1 MNRLDRALRW
11 SAGLNLLS
19 AMAMVYFSQE
29 FGWTIWG
36 PVVAGLAVAAWS
48 GHREWTRGRRLAL
61 TAVLVALFG
70 VLFLL
75 AFESGNWLG
84 YAVIF
89 ALAAAVARALQTTN
103 ARQYFQVAVLAFL
116 VMIAGSV
123 LNPDITFAIFFLPYA
138 ITLTWTLLL
147 THVRQQVEDA
157 GDDGGGVGWKASAM
171 VRTALFTGTSALAF
185 VLLISSMALF
195 FLFPRL
201 GLGFFSAQTR
211 RATPVSGFSESIQLG
226 HFGTIQDSQKV
237 VLRVEFPEGREVP
250 EGSIRL
256 TGITFETY
264 TGRGWEIKHSRSWI
278 LYPNLDGF
286 FATWWDKVWSD
297 PAEGIET
304 LEYDI
309 YQEPMSTGSRVI
321 FGIAHVAGIRPL
333 EGELDHFRG
342 TAKTFF
348 ADSFWNLTWK
358 GPEGSALAY
367 RVRSIRPESRP
378 DRLRDSDGDDP
389 DWITRFHIQLP
400 RDLDPRIKALAE
412 ELTAGAQT
420 RYDKAVAIH
429 SHLLAEFAYS
439 TEGGH
444 DPADPLADFLFGQRF
459 GHCEYFATA
468 MAVMLR
474 TVGVPARSAN
484 GFLGGEFND
493 FGDYYLIKESDA
505 HSWVE
510 VFFPDY
516 GWIPF
521 DPTPPNPS
529 KFSRGLFATLDLWYD
544 MLRLQ
549 WFKWIVEFDMEAQ
562 LRVYSSLWNA
572 FSPDRLDLDLSGDIT
587 PNKIREASKKV
598 QRTLWNP
605 STGRMLLRFV
615 ALILFLIVAHRLWK
629 AFRNR
634 ARRRGLGPRWER
646 KVRRALTRAGLE
658 VSPDRTLNEIATKA
672 AAANHPAAEAAS
684 EMAEAVDRLRWSAA
698 PDVDVEVARLREGI
712 QLRALYRT

>member
-1 MNRLDRALRW
+1 MSRLDRALRW
-11 SAGLNLLS
+11 SAGLNLIS
-19 AMAMVYFSQE
+19 AMVMVYFSEE
-29 FGWTIWG
+29 FGLAIWG

-48 GHREWTRGRRLAL
+48 GHRVWSRGRRLAL

-70 VLFLL
+70 LLFLL

-84 YAVIF
+84 YSVIF
-89 ALAAAVARALQTTN
+89 ALAAAVARTLQTTN
-103 ARQYFQVAVLAFL
+103 AREYFQVAVLAFL

-138 ITLTWTLLL
+138 ITLIWTLLL
-147 THVRQQVEDA
+147 THIRQQVEDA

-171 VRTALFTGTSALAF
+171 VRTSLFTGTSALAL

-211 RATPVSGFSESIQLG
+211 RATPVSGFSDSIQLG
-226 HFGTIQDSQKV
+226 HFGNIQDSQKV
-237 VLRVEFPEGREVP
+237 VLRVEFPEGREFP
-250 EGSIRL
+250 DGSIRL
-256 TGITFETY
+256 TGITFEAY
-264 TGRGWEIKHSRSWI
+264 TGRGWEIKQSRSWH

-286 FATWWDKVWSD
+286 FATWWYKVWSE
-297 PAEGIET
+297 PAEGIKT

-309 YQEPMSTGSRVI
+309 YQEPMSTERRVV
-321 FGIAHVAGIRPL
+321 FGISHVAGVRPL
-333 EGELDHFRG
+333 EGQLDHFRG
-342 TAKTFF
+342 TSKTFY

-358 GPEGSALAY
+358 GPEGAALAY
-367 RVRSIRPESRP
+367 RVRSIRAESRP
-378 DRLRDSDGDDP
+378 DRLRDSEGDDP
-389 DWITRFHIQLP
+389 NWITRFYLP
-400 RDLDPRIKALAE
+400 LPWDLDPRIKPLAE
-412 ELTAGAQT
+412 ELTAGAHT
-420 RYDKAVAIH
+420 RYDKAVAIQK
-429 SHLLAEFAYS
+429 HLLAEFSYS

-444 DPADPLADFLFGQRF
+444 DPKDPLADFLFGERF

-572 FSPDRLDLDLSGDIT
+572 FSPDRLDVDLSGDLT

-598 QRTLWNP
+598 QHALWNP
-605 STGRMLLRFV
+605 STGRKLLAFV
-615 ALILFLIVAHRLWK
+615 ALVLFLIFARRLWK
-629 AFRNR
+629 YGRTR
-634 ARRRGLGPRWER
+634 APRRGLGRRWEK
-646 KVRRALTRAGLE
+646 KVRSAIARAGLE
-658 VSPDRTLNEIATKA
+658 VSNDQTLNEIAA
-672 AAANHPAAEAAS
+672 AAAEANHPAAAAAK
-684 EMAEAVDRLRWSAA
+684 EMAETVDRLRWSVA
-698 PDVDVEVARLREGI
+698 PDVEGEVERLREVI
-712 QLRALYRT
+712 RAAHG